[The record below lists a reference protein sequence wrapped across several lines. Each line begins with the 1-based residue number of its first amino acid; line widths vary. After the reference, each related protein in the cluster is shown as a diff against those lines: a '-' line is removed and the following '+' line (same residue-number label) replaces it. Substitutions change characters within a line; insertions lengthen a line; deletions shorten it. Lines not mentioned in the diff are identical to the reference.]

1 LIQNRGS
8 LNIAKMKTISLVCVT
23 VLLGTGLLKAGP
35 TEIEAKDLGVPPK
48 ITDPNDWHFTLGSPG
63 WLAGVS
69 GTVGLRGVNSHVDI
83 DFDQLIRHADF
94 LTSLS
99 GEVRKGRFGIY
110 SDFLYMELSDAVYP
124 ERALSKA
131 NINLSE
137 YLLDGEAFYRVL
149 ECDRGYL
156 DLRAGARYTD
166 LYTSLKLF
174 GNSRLIDQAATNLV
188 NAVDGD
194 LRHLIERILAGV
206 DHGGGSRLPI
216 PPLGAEEKL
225 KLIKLIRAARMDPM
239 TAQARIA
246 KVLNKELNRTFSLTE
261 RWADPYIGVG
271 GHYNL
276 NKTFYVTGKV
286 DVGGFG
292 VGSDIT
298 TQAYGAV
305 GFHLTHWSYT
315 ELGYRFL
322 YADYEDDSNK
332 FVWKTETQGVQ
343 LTSGI
348 IF

>member
-1 LIQNRGS
+1 
-8 LNIAKMKTISLVCVT
+8 MKTIFSVCVA
-23 VLLGTGLLKAGP
+23 VLLGSGSIQAGP
-35 TEIEAKDLGVPPK
+35 TEIEAKDLVTPPK
-48 ITDPNDWHFTLGSPG
+48 ITEPDAWHFTLGSPG
-63 WLAGVS
+63 WIAGLS

-83 DFDQLIRHADF
+83 DFDQLIRRADF

-99 GEVRKGRFGIY
+99 AEVRKGRFGFY

-149 ECDRGYL
+149 EGPRGYL

-166 LYTSLKLF
+166 LYNSLKLF
-174 GNSRLIDQAATNLV
+174 GNSRLIDQRATDLV
-188 NAVDGD
+188 NAADGD
-194 LRHLIERILAGV
+194 LRHLIERILAGAGN
-206 DHGGGSRLPI
+206 GGGSPIPI
-216 PPLGAEEKL
+216 PPLGAEEKI
-225 KLIKLIRAARMDPM
+225 KLLKLIRAARMDPM
-239 TAQARIA
+239 TAQAKIA

-276 NKTFYVTGKV
+276 NKTFYLTGKV

-292 VGSDIT
+292 IASDIT

-315 ELGYRFL
+315 EVGYRFL
-322 YADYEDDSNK
+322 YDNYEDNSNK